1 MGAPQMGFKP
11 KQKNKTFSDLD
22 KSSDKKNKTLST
34 LMELDKAVSWNKIEA
49 VLLRDYPVGQKK
61 EGNKAYSPLF
71 LFKCLLLH
79 KWYHIKS
86 DPELESQ
93 INDRESFQAFLKLS
107 FQEKSPDHSTFSIF
121 RKRLTKD
128 KFDLIVGDILN
139 QFAEKG
145 LTINE
150 GIAIDARIVRSA
162 SKPVSTKTLDKL
174 RKERETPEGNLN
186 KNGNPK
192 KFQRDI
198 ESNWTTKNN
207 KHYYGLKEHASVDA
221 KHGFVLSTVLSP
233 ASVNDTNS
241 FIYESQYGFERKK
254 FAIFF

>member
-1 MGAPQMGFKP
+1 MGFKH

-22 KSSDKKNKTLST
+22 KSSDKKNKALGT
-34 LMELDKAVSWNKIEA
+34 LMEQDKAVSWDKIEA

-71 LFKCLLLH
+71 LFKCLLLQ
-79 KWYHIKS
+79 KWYQIKS

-107 FQEKSPDHSTFSIF
+107 AQEKSPDYSTFSIF

-145 LTINE
+145 LTI
-150 GIAIDARIVRSA
+150 
-162 SKPVSTKTLDKL
+162 
-174 RKERETPEGNLN
+174 
-186 KNGNPK
+186 
-192 KFQRDI
+192 RD
-198 ESNWTTKNN
+198 
-207 KHYYGLKEHASVDA
+207 L
-221 KHGFVLSTVLSP
+221 
-233 ASVNDTNS
+233 
-241 FIYESQYGFERKK
+241 
-254 FAIFF
+254 